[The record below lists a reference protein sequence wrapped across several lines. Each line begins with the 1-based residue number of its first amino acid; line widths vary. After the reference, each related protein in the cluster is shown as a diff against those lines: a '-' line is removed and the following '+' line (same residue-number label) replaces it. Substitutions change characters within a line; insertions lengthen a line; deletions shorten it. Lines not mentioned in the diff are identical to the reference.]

1 MTLTTNSLNLLEL
14 QRRNE
19 NARSAA
25 PSSPET
31 RSEKQGM
38 YLPKLSLYHLLY
50 AGPTSASDSD
60 SENLPES
67 EEGENANP
75 FPLEGKYEDDA
86 DRER

>member
-1 MTLTTNSLNLLEL
+1 
-14 QRRNE
+14 
-19 NARSAA
+19 
-25 PSSPET
+25 
-31 RSEKQGM
+31 M